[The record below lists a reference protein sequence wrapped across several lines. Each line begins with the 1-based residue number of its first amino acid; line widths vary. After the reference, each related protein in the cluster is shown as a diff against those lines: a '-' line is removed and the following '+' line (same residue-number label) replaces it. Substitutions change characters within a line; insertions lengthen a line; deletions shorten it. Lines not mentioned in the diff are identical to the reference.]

1 MHAAMASAPTRTEP
15 KRPNIVVVLF
25 DWFIAAIN
33 AIGTSWIFVIM
44 ILINSD
50 VFMRYVFNAPVRGVP
65 LVISLSIIAIVFL
78 QMPDTLKRGR
88 FIRNDALLGKLLRTR
103 PKVGNTLDM
112 IYNAFGAI
120 LMGTLVWYEIP
131 FFEKDWNLNTYA
143 GNEGD
148 FTVPLWPI
156 HLMILIGATACGT
169 QYLRDIWRNVRYLR
183 GDRAEAADLR
193 EGSYE

>member
-1 MHAAMASAPTRTEP
+1 MASAPPRPEP
-15 KRPNIVVVLF
+15 KRPNFLVALF
-25 DWFIAAIN
+25 DWFIAGIN

-50 VFMRYVFNAPVRGVP
+50 VFMRYMFNSPVRGVP

-88 FIRNDALLGKLLRTR
+88 FIRNDALIGRLMRNN
-103 PKVGNTLDM
+103 PKFGNTLEM

-120 LMGTLVWYEIP
+120 LMGTLVWYEVP
-131 FFEKDWNLNTYA
+131 FFRKDWNQNTYA

-156 HLMILIGATACGT
+156 HLMILIGATACGI
-169 QYLRDIWRNVRYLR
+169 QYLRSVWRNIRYLQ
-183 GDRAEAADLR
+183 GDRAAATDVR

>member
-1 MHAAMASAPTRTEP
+1 
-15 KRPNIVVVLF
+15 
-25 DWFIAAIN
+25 
-33 AIGTSWIFVIM
+33 
-44 ILINSD
+44 
-50 VFMRYVFNAPVRGVP
+50 MRYVFNSPVRGVP

-78 QMPDTLKRGR
+78 QMPDTLRRGR

-103 PKVGNTLDM
+103 PKLGNALEM
-112 IYNAFGAI
+112 IYSSFGAI

-131 FFEKDWNLNTYA
+131 FFRKDWTLNTYA

-156 HLMILIGATACGT
+156 HLMILIGATACGI
-169 QYLRDIWRNVRYLR
+169 QYLRNTWRNFRYVQ
-183 GDRAEAADLR
+183 GGRAAATDLR